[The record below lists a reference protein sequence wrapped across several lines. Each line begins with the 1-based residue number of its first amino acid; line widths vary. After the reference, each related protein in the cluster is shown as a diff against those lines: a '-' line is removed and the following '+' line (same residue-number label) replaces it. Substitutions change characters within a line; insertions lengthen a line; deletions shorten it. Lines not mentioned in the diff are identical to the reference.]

1 MWKVRSH
8 SMIFTAILNK
18 AAKSARRFQV
28 AGLHSGIDVPHP
40 DGRCRALRKPLQHP
54 TSSQPSRRI
63 AGNSNRCIAFLLE
76 VGVQRARMSTNGYG
90 GLQSG
95 ADGRKVA
102 GDA

>member
-1 MWKVRSH
+1 MWKVRSDRI
-8 SMIFTAILNK
+8 IFTAILDK

-28 AGLHSGIDVPHP
+28 AGLNSGIDVPHP
-40 DGRCRALRKPLQHP
+40 DGRCRTLRKPLQHP
-54 TSSQPSRRI
+54 ASSQPSRRI
-63 AGNSNRCIAFLLE
+63 AGELQQLAFLLE

>member
-1 MWKVRSH
+1 MRKVRSDR
-8 SMIFTAILNK
+8 MIFTAIFDK
-18 AAKSARRFQV
+18 AAKSACRFQV
-28 AGLHSGIDVPHP
+28 AGFHSGSTSTPGWPLPHP
-40 DGRCRALRKPLQHP
+40 AKTAAAPRFEPAE
-54 TSSQPSRRI
+54 SEI
-63 AGNSNRCIAFLLE
+63 AGNSNSCIAFLLE